1 MAISDLIQAVQ
12 NVTWPEFL
20 QPHVEVLLL
29 WITWAVD
36 YIDLDY
42 LESWDSDGLVNSK
55 QYSTN
60 AFAIIFPLTRRAPL
74 HFPPGSRL
82 GAPFTSNSQLLNVTP
97 MS

>member
-42 LESWDSDGLVNSK
+42 LEDCRVGIQMGSSIQS
-55 QYSTN
+55 ST
-60 AFAIIFPLTRRAPL
+60 LQM
-74 HFPPGSRL
+74 RL
-82 GAPFTSNSQLLNVTP
+82 PSYFL
-97 MS
+97 